1 MLRHRLAALF
11 EPRSVL
17 VISARELPIMRQPP
31 SLLRGRITEVKVD
44 AAGGFRMPE
53 RLDYLQDEQRPDLAL
68 LCVDPVHL
76 PALLDALRKLQP
88 RVLVLLPHETPSRD
102 PVETRIY
109 CQSWGRMNDCLVLG
123 PGALGVQRPHL
134 GLNLSLE
141 PETAPAGRVALV
153 AQSRMVPAVV
163 LDWAGD
169 IQLGFSAVVSAGDEA
184 GVAVAEILEYL
195 AMDPRTDSVVLY
207 LEEADSSRRFT
218 SALNAA
224 ASVKPVIVLK
234 VGRQMDAGGGGSP
247 AGDAVFS
254 ALLRR
259 TGAVRIQ
266 FFVQLFSALKVL
278 VHGPRHRGRRI
289 AIVSNGHGAAH
300 LALDVIGLGGPVT
313 RAELS
318 HPTRKGLADL
328 FEPGAVVDN
337 PVISH
342 APLNP
347 ESTRRILDL
356 LVADV
361 AVDGVLVLLAP
372 DRLTDME
379 PVADALADFSVH
391 AHKPVICC
399 FMGDASMRPLRHR
412 LDLVGLP
419 AFRTPESAVNAF
431 GILASYQYNQ
441 TLAQQTLPPE
451 MLNRPPRL
459 DEARALLADARITG
473 RTRLDAQSCRWLFD
487 CFNIPILPGEH
498 PPAEAVRDGLPM
510 AIHIRQDLRFGPY
523 IQFCPG
529 GRLAQI
535 ANPNYE
541 IELPPLNNYLAR
553 QLIQRGKFWSRA
565 LSRSLSP
572 TVFEQLREALE
583 RISEIASE
591 LPGIRRLSID
601 PLWADDTV
609 LYAESVEVELDVHD
623 DGERPE
629 NRAYRHMAIHP
640 YPRRLV
646 RAMQFDDGQ
655 EWLLRPIRPED
666 AVLLQEFIRGLSDES
681 RYMRFVS
688 MLRELTP
695 RMLARYTRIDY
706 DRELALVATI
716 QVSNPEN
723 RGLLRERIIGFS
735 HYLRNADGQGA
746 EYALVIADD
755 WQRRGLGQELM
766 RGLIRAARRQGLGYI
781 DGVVLATNRPMLG
794 LMTHL
799 GFRNDSDEDDPGMR
813 RVWLDLKAPES
824 GGGGR

>member
-17 VISARELPIMRQPP
+17 VISARELPVVRQTPP
-31 SLLRGRITEVKVD
+31 RLRGRITEVRVD
-44 AAGGFRMPE
+44 ASGGVRLPE
-53 RLDYLQDEQRPDLAL
+53 RLDYLQEGQRPDLAL
-68 LCVDPVHL
+68 LCVDPAHL
-76 PALLDALRKLQP
+76 PSILGALRRFRP
-88 RVLVLLPHETPSRD
+88 RALVLLPHETPSRD
-102 PVETRIY
+102 PVETRVY
-109 CQSWGRMNDCLVLG
+109 CQSWGLMNDCLVLG

-141 PETAPAGRVALV
+141 PDTAPVGRVAMV
-153 AQSRMVPAVV
+153 AQSRMVPAAV

-169 IQLGFSAVVSAGDEA
+169 IRLGFSAVVSAGDET

-207 LEEADSSRRFT
+207 LEDVDSSRRFT

-234 VGRQMDAGGGGSP
+234 VGRQADPAGASL

-300 LALDVIGLGGPVT
+300 LALDVIGVGAPVT
-313 RAELS
+313 RAELGGQ
-318 HPTRKGLADL
+318 TRKDLAEL
-328 FEPGAVVDN
+328 LEPGAAVGN

-342 APLNP
+342 APLDP
-347 ESTRRILDL
+347 ERMRRMLSL
-356 LVADV
+356 LVADT

-372 DRLTDME
+372 DRLSDMA
-379 PVADALADFSVH
+379 PAIDALADFSAH
-391 AHKPVICC
+391 AQKPIMCC

-419 AFRTPESAVNAF
+419 AFRTPESAANAF

-441 TLAQQTLPPE
+441 TLAQQALPPE

-459 DEARALLADARITG
+459 DEARALLADARMTG
-473 RTRLDAQSCRWLFD
+473 RTHLDAHACRWLFD
-487 CFNIPILPGEH
+487 CFDMPVLFADRPLD
-498 PPAEAVRDGLPM
+498 PAIRAGLPM
-510 AIHIRQDLRFGPY
+510 AVHIRQDLRFGPY
-523 IQFCPG
+523 IQFGPG
-529 GRLAQI
+529 GRLAEI
-535 ANPNYE
+535 ANPNRE

-565 LSRSLSP
+565 LSRTLSP
-572 TVFEQLREALE
+572 AVFERLRETLE
-583 RISEIASE
+583 RVSEIASE

-601 PLWADDTV
+601 PLWADDTA
-609 LYAESVEVELDVHD
+609 LYAEAVEVELDVHD

-666 AVLLQEFIRGLSDES
+666 AALLQEFVRDLSDES

-746 EYALVIADD
+746 EYALVVADD

-781 DGVVLATNRPMLG
+781 DGVILATNRPMLG
-794 LMTHL
+794 LMAHL
-799 GFRNDSDEDDPGMR
+799 GFRNDPDEDDPGMR
-813 RVWLDLKAPES
+813 RVWLDLKAS
-824 GGGGR
+824 DAGG